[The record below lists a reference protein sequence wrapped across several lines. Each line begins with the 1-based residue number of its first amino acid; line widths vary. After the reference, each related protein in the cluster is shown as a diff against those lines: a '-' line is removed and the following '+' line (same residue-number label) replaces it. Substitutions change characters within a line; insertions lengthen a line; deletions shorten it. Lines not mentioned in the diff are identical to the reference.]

1 MTLQEAGDRGPSLKL
16 VLSLL
21 DTSGGAA
28 VDWLLVHLAAP
39 DLGTAHDAATAK
51 QIFHE
56 VTKLFIQD
64 IKTLCE
70 TASPDA
76 DPLPLRKYMCEGR
89 GLVLLSGLQKT
100 VARAAVFNEE
110 LAAVLLSLETFLSSP
125 APSPAPAPAAE
136 CPLLEKVTL
145 PHFCPDS
152 FGGATVGK
160 KRKHNYRSS
169 RVRRRAS
176 RSVL

>member
-125 APSPAPAPAAE
+125 APAPAAE

>member
-125 APSPAPAPAAE
+125 APAPAAE

-160 KRKHNYRSS
+160 KRKHNYRGS

>member
-56 VTKLFIQD
+56 VTKIFIQD

-125 APSPAPAPAAE
+125 SPAPAAAE

-160 KRKHNYRSS
+160 KRKHNYRGS

>member
-125 APSPAPAPAAE
+125 APAPAAAE

>member
-125 APSPAPAPAAE
+125 APAAAE

>member
-125 APSPAPAPAAE
+125 APSPAPAAAE